1 MYNIN
6 MLKNSKILIV
16 EDEHDINRLIEL
28 VLLSDG
34 YHNIKKAYDGQEALN
49 IIKNYM
55 PDLVLLDVMLPEI
68 DGFTVCKAI
77 KQDIRLK
84 NIPVI
89 MLTAKKMEEDIVKG
103 FECGAIDYVTK
114 PFSNKIL
121 LARIRAHLAKEQ
133 NKILSYKTLVLNEDK
148 RSAEIDNQE
157 IKLTRFEFEILKL
170 FIANVGKVYTRSQ
183 ILEYLRGDDGFDIS
197 ERAVDVQILNI
208 RRKLN
213 KLSTDLE
220 TLRGVGYRLK
230 EPNNE

>member
-1 MYNIN
+1 MYNID
-6 MLKNSKILIV
+6 MIKNSKILIV

-208 RRKLN
+208 RRKLD
-213 KLSTDLE
+213 KLSADLE

>member
-34 YHNIKKAYDGQEALN
+34 YHNIKKVYDGQEALN

-68 DGFTVCKAI
+68 DGFTVCKVI

-84 NIPVI
+84 NIPII

-103 FECGAIDYVTK
+103 FECGAIDYITK

-121 LARIRAHLAKEQ
+121 LARIHAHLTKEQ

-208 RRKLN
+208 RRKLD

>member
-6 MLKNSKILIV
+6 MLKDSKILIV

-84 NIPVI
+84 NIPII

-103 FECGAIDYVTK
+103 FECGAIDYITK

>member
-1 MYNIN
+1 
-6 MLKNSKILIV
+6 
-16 EDEHDINRLIEL
+16 
-28 VLLSDG
+28 
-34 YHNIKKAYDGQEALN
+34 
-49 IIKNYM
+49 
-55 PDLVLLDVMLPEI
+55 
-68 DGFTVCKAI
+68 
-77 KQDIRLK
+77 
-84 NIPVI
+84 

-103 FECGAIDYVTK
+103 FECGAIDYITK

-208 RRKLN
+208 RRKLD
-213 KLSTDLE
+213 KLSADLE

>member
-1 MYNIN
+1 M
-6 MLKNSKILIV
+6 
-16 EDEHDINRLIEL
+16 
-28 VLLSDG
+28 
-34 YHNIKKAYDGQEALN
+34 
-49 IIKNYM
+49 
-55 PDLVLLDVMLPEI
+55 
-68 DGFTVCKAI
+68 
-77 KQDIRLK
+77 
-84 NIPVI
+84 
-89 MLTAKKMEEDIVKG
+89 
-103 FECGAIDYVTK
+103 
-114 PFSNKIL
+114 
-121 LARIRAHLAKEQ
+121 LARIHAHLAKEQ

>member
-1 MYNIN
+1 
-6 MLKNSKILIV
+6 MLKDSKILIV

-84 NIPVI
+84 NIPII

-103 FECGAIDYVTK
+103 FECGAIDYITK

>member
-1 MYNIN
+1 MYNID
-6 MLKNSKILIV
+6 MIKNSKILIV

-183 ILEYLRGDDGFDIS
+183 ILEYLRCDDGFDIS

-208 RRKLN
+208 RRKLD
-213 KLSTDLE
+213 KLSADLE

>member
-6 MLKNSKILIV
+6 MLKDSKILIV

-68 DGFTVCKAI
+68 DGFTVCKVI

-208 RRKLN
+208 RRKLD
-213 KLSTDLE
+213 KLSADLE

>member
-6 MLKNSKILIV
+6 MIKNSKILIV

-208 RRKLN
+208 RRKLD
-213 KLSTDLE
+213 KLSADLE

>member
-84 NIPVI
+84 NIPII

-103 FECGAIDYVTK
+103 FECGAIDYITK

>member
-6 MLKNSKILIV
+6 MLKDSKILIV

-84 NIPVI
+84 NIPII

-103 FECGAIDYVTK
+103 FECGAIDYITK

-208 RRKLN
+208 RRKLD

>member
-6 MLKNSKILIV
+6 MLKDSKILIV

-68 DGFTVCKAI
+68 DGFTICKAI

-208 RRKLN
+208 RRKLD
-213 KLSTDLE
+213 KLSADLE

>member
-6 MLKNSKILIV
+6 MLKDSKILIV

-84 NIPVI
+84 NIPII

-103 FECGAIDYVTK
+103 FECGAIDYITK

-208 RRKLN
+208 RRKLD
-213 KLSTDLE
+213 KLSADLE